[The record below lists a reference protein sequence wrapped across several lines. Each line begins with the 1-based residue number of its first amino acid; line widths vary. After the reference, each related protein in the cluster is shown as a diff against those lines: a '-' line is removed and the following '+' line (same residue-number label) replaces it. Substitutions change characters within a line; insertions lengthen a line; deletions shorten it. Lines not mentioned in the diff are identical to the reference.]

1 MKSHTVP
8 EPRMSHRKVLLAGAS
23 GLVGGHLLRVLLADD
38 SVAEIHV
45 VARRAPNITHPKLTL
60 HVVDFRHLPLLPPI
74 DEVYLALG
82 TTIRVAGSQQAFRA
96 VDLDANL
103 AVARTSVAAGAR
115 RVALVSAVG
124 ADARS
129 RIFYNRVK
137 GELEEAL
144 ARLPLDALVIAQPS
158 LLLGDR
164 AALKQPVRMGE
175 KIATWL
181 SVLLKPLVPAN
192 YRPVE
197 ADAVARALLVTL
209 PAARGTVILSSSELA
224 RVGTAPSL
232 T

>member
-1 MKSHTVP
+1 M
-8 EPRMSHRKVLLAGAS
+8 RHRKVLLAGAS
-23 GLVGGHLLRVLLADD
+23 GLVGGHLLRALLADD
-38 SVAEIHV
+38 SVAEIRALV
-45 VARRAPNITHPKLTL
+45 RRAPNITHPKLTP
-60 HVVDFRHLPLLPPI
+60 HVVDFRQLPSLPEV
-74 DEVYLALG
+74 DEIYLALG
-82 TTIRVAGSQQAFRA
+82 TTIRIAGSQQAFRA

-103 AVARTSVAAGAR
+103 AVAKTGVAAGAR

-164 AALKQPVRMGE
+164 AALKQPLRVGE
-175 KIATWL
+175 RFASWL
-181 SVLLKPLVPAN
+181 SPLLKPLLPAN

-224 RVGTAPSL
+224 RLGTP
-232 T
+232 